1 MRNEFPRKSEK
12 NFVGCVVNAA
22 VWSIPVQV
30 AQIRVVSN
38 INLWNEEMHISRKN
52 GRYGIKLCRV
62 GRSTQHSVILD
73 LRLGFSTLVTTC
85 INKCVIYL
93 LYYPKIVFCADCTHL
108 VFSWIMATLFWHFGT
123 ASNNNLLYNKALNER
138 EVFLLSVW

>member
-1 MRNEFPRKSEK
+1 MQNEISRKTEK

-22 VWSIPVQV
+22 IWSIPVQV
-30 AQIRVVSN
+30 RRSVLYRILIFEMKKR
-38 INLWNEEMHISRKN
+38 EETHVLRKN

-62 GRSTQHSVILD
+62 GQSTQQSVILG
-73 LRLGFSTLVTTC
+73 LRLGFSVLVTTC

-108 VFSWIMATLFWHFGT
+108 VFS
-123 ASNNNLLYNKALNER
+123 
-138 EVFLLSVW
+138 

>member
-12 NFVGCVVNAA
+12 NFVVCVVNAA
-22 VWSIPVQV
+22 IWSIPVQV
-30 AQIRVVSN
+30 RRSVLYRIL
-38 INLWNEEMHISRKN
+38 IFEMKRIYQAKN
-52 GRYGIKLCRV
+52 GHYEIKLCRV

-108 VFSWIMATLFWHFGT
+108 VFS
-123 ASNNNLLYNKALNER
+123 
-138 EVFLLSVW
+138 